1 MKKIST
7 LAVALITMGS
17 LVTPA
22 QADVVPTSTLPS
34 GYYKI
39 KSAAYSS
46 AEDSKFPW
54 GYMLNDYFLEG
65 NTNHATLLAKSFKEN
80 ANNYIWKITND
91 GSTTIAIVNGQGT
104 PIKREDGASGS
115 YTYKEHST
123 LTPSL
128 SNSDVTTNTYLF
140 SEYLNTPGTGDPNH
154 GYDDGAYKAVAYW
167 NKNTGSTTKWNLEKI
182 DVDANVYTVS
192 IVTTSKGN
200 KPYITRTL
208 TDGTNEYAF
217 NSGFF
222 ISEAN
227 LDVTSLAA
235 STLEGYDNPDIN
247 VDNTAKTVTAY
258 YAKFDDLTALITSA
272 RELLNTRGVGYP
284 LYASS
289 AHIQFSSVIQT
300 ASYITAASSAKEC
313 AEAYTILQNAITNYR
328 STTTG
333 IQMPEDGKVY
343 RIYAKWAD
351 GTKVYA
357 VNDPTKQVNSQYRTT
372 GSKTLP
378 SDNSDIWVMQKVGD
392 YYNIVSA
399 NADNLFTYMNQ
410 NTATEISTQIITK
423 ASGLRIGQ
431 LNIAPKANN
440 NQHIV
445 MAKDGSKMGYFTNQ
459 SNETHNGWST
469 EWFFEEV
476 SETDFAGQP
485 VNFAASTDNNNYA
498 ALNLP
503 YASKLP
509 EGVTAYK
516 AGNVVDNDLNI
527 IVYKNAGEV
536 LPANT
541 PVLLTADA
549 AVEKT
554 FAPAPYAAAEETGF
568 QGTLSAKA
576 VTATNTYI
584 LSKNGGETVK
594 FFALDETNNTIN
606 ANKAYLVVPAA
617 AGAQALNFNFGNI
630 TGIQNAAVEGVNA
643 NAPLFDLSGRRVV
656 KAVKGG
662 IYIQNGKKFVK

>member
-154 GYDDGAYKAVAYW
+154 GYGDGAYKAVAYW

-498 ALNLP
+498 TLNLP

-541 PVLLTADA
+541 PVLLTATSA
-549 AVEKT
+549 GEKT
-554 FAPAPYAAAEETGF
+554 FAPAPYAAAEKTGF

>member
-7 LAVALITMGS
+7 LAAALITMGS

-154 GYDDGAYKAVAYW
+154 GYGDGAYKAVAYW

-498 ALNLP
+498 TLNLP

-606 ANKAYLVVPAA
+606 ANKAYLVVPK

>member
-154 GYDDGAYKAVAYW
+154 GYGDGAYKAVAYW

-272 RELLNTRGVGYP
+272 RELLNTRGAGYP

-498 ALNLP
+498 TLNLP

-606 ANKAYLVVPAA
+606 ANKAYLVVSAA

-630 TGIQNAAVEGVNA
+630 TGIQNAAVEGVNT